1 MKKIRMAL
9 AMAAALCIAFAGC
22 SNNSDNGV
30 TSTPTPTPQANPL
43 ADKINGVGL
52 VAPAVNPT
60 LPEGTTDFV
69 YVDSAN
75 KPNLMALVFNYP
87 STDQNGNT
95 ITLSAVIYMH
105 KDLQTSKGKADF
117 LLLYNRGTL
126 LKSAT
131 CPSEFGNQNEA
142 NSLIG
147 LKPKAIAICA
157 DYMGFGTSSTKDQA
171 YCCGVL
177 NARASLDALRN
188 AKKLLADK
196 GYTWEDKLY
205 NIGYSQGGQTTI
217 AVQKLVDT
225 TKPYCDEITIT
236 KTFAGGGTYDMK
248 VTADESIKMTTPYAP
263 EYTLLCIYTYN
274 ALFDTGIKNDEKIF
288 KDLTALK
295 ASKIFSNP
303 GSAETFTSL
312 PLSNWLQDI
321 ILPKETSSVSK
332 DGEWNKKLVNIYAL
346 DQACYWTPKATT
358 HISLFHAS
366 NDEIVPSKNSDAL
379 YDYLKKVGY
388 NIAKVDNP
396 SSSTTLEGDTYIKCE
411 VTAPSPYPVHGYASS
426 LWQAKVMAELN

>member
-1 MKKIRMAL
+1 MKKIKLAL
-9 AMAAALCIAFAGC
+9 AVAIALCIVFSGC
-22 SNNSDNGV
+22 SNSSDSGV
-30 TSTPTPTPQANPL
+30 IANPL
-43 ADKINGVGL
+43 SDKINGVWL
-52 VAPAVNPT
+52 ETPAVNPT
-60 LPEGTTDFV
+60 LPSGTTDFV
-69 YVDSAN
+69 DVDSVN
-75 KPNLMALVFNYP
+75 KPNLKALVFNYP
-87 STDQNGNT
+87 STDQNGNV

-105 KDLQTSKGKADF
+105 KDLQESKDKADF

-126 LKSAT
+126 LKSMT
-131 CPSEFGNQNEA
+131 CPSEFGNQNDA

-147 LKPKAIAICA
+147 LKPKAIAICS
-157 DYMGFGTSSTKDQA
+157 DYMGFGTSRDKDQA

-188 AKKLLADK
+188 AKKLLTDK
-196 GYTWEDKLY
+196 GYKWEDKLY
-205 NIGYSQGGQTTI
+205 NIGYSQGGQTAI
-217 AVQKLVDT
+217 AAQKLVDMT
-225 TKPYCDEITIT
+225 APYRDEIVIT
-236 KTFAGGGTYDMK
+236 KTFAGGGTYDMR
-248 VTADESIKMTTPYAP
+248 VTAEESIKMTAPYAP
-263 EYTLLCIYTYN
+263 EYTILCIYTYN

-366 NDEIVPSKNSDAL
+366 NDEIVPCGNSDAL
-379 YDYLKKVGY
+379 YDYLKEAGY
-388 NIAKVDNP
+388 NIAKIENP
-396 SSSTTLEGDTYIKCE
+396 SSSTTFEGDTYIKCE

-426 LWQAKVMAELN
+426 LWQTKVIAELN

>member
-1 MKKIRMAL
+1 MKKIRMVL

-30 TSTPTPTPQANPL
+30 TPTLTPMPQANPL

-52 VAPAVNPT
+52 VAPALNPT

-87 STDQNGNT
+87 STDQNGKT

-131 CPSEFGNQNEA
+131 CPSEFGNQNDANALIEA
-142 NSLIG
+142 
-147 LKPKAIAICA
+147 KTKAIAICA
-157 DYMGFGTSSTKDQA
+157 DYMGFGESKDKDQA

-274 ALFDTGIKNDEKIF
+274 AFFDTGIKNDSTIF
-288 KDLTALK
+288 KDLDALK
-295 ASKIFSNP
+295 ASKIFSKP
-303 GSAETFTSL
+303 GSSEQFTNK
-312 PLSNWLQDI
+312 PLTTWLKDS
-321 ILPKETSSVSK
+321 ILPKETSSVEK
-332 DGEWNKKLVNIYAL
+332 DGELYKKVIDVYAL

-426 LWQAKVMAELN
+426 LWQTKVIAELN

>member
-1 MKKIRMAL
+1 MKKIGLAL
-9 AMAAALCIAFAGC
+9 AAAVALCIAFVGC
-22 SNNSDNGV
+22 SNNSESG
-30 TSTPTPTPQANPL
+30 SSPIPPSNPL

-131 CPSEFGNQNEA
+131 CPSEFGNQNDA

-205 NIGYSQGGQTTI
+205 NMGYSQGGQTTI

-274 ALFDTGIKNDEKIF
+274 ALFDTGIKNDSIIF
-288 KDLTALK
+288 RDLDALK
-295 ASKIFSNP
+295 ASKIFSRP
-303 GSAETFTSL
+303 GSDMEFTSK
-312 PLSNWLQDI
+312 PLTTWLKDSA
-321 ILPKETSSVSK
+321 LPKETSSVGK
-332 DGEWNKKLVNIYAL
+332 DGELYKKVIDVYAL

-388 NIAKVDNP
+388 NIVKVDNP

-411 VTAPSPYPVHGYASS
+411 VTAPSPNPVHGYASS
-426 LWQAKVMAELN
+426 LWQKKVIAELN